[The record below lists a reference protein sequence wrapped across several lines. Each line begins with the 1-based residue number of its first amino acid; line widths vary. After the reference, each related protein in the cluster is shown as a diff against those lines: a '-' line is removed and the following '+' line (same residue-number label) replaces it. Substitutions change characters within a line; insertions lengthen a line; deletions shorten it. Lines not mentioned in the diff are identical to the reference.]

1 MHFYPSLLYGMKSHY
16 LPKCCRFFAHC
27 EATQS
32 PPTPPTHPAHS
43 GCMVM
48 GRILG
53 GVCFVIERGL
63 SHTPP
68 PFPPSPTSPLQKHP
82 IRGRANLW
90 IKKMRQSE
98 DAKSVV
104 TELTNHRAQQGGSH
118 IWSRQS
124 EQAIFLLFKKKRK
137 SVTYSLFLDWILTKI
152 S

>member
-1 MHFYPSLLYGMKSHY
+1 MLIEYAEFKFADLLGD
-16 LPKCCRFFAHC
+16 C
-27 EATQS
+27 EPFCP
-32 PPTPPTHPAHS
+32 PPTPPP
-43 GCMVM
+43 
-48 GRILG
+48 
-53 GVCFVIERGL
+53 
-63 SHTPP
+63 
-68 PFPPSPTSPLQKHP
+68 PLQKHP

>member
-1 MHFYPSLLYGMKSHY
+1 MP
-16 LPKCCRFFAHC
+16 
-27 EATQS
+27 TS
-32 PPTPPTHPAHS
+32 PPP
-43 GCMVM
+43 
-48 GRILG
+48 
-53 GVCFVIERGL
+53 
-63 SHTPP
+63 
-68 PFPPSPTSPLQKHP
+68 PLQKHP

-124 EQAIFLLFKKKRK
+124 EQAIFFAIQKEKKIGHLQSFFRLDTGKDLL
-137 SVTYSLFLDWILTKI
+137 KI